1 MGLMDKTNPNA
12 TRRSV
17 LRESLISAI
26 TTPLVVF
33 VISKPAFRRHWRVT
47 LPITILIGAGI
58 GALWEWQVDDTWQP
72 PHQEEGQQEEA

>member
-1 MGLMDKTNPNA
+1 MGLLDKTNPNA

-17 LRESLISAI
+17 LRQSLISAI

-47 LPITILIGAGI
+47 VPIFTLMGAGI
-58 GALWEWQVDDTWQP
+58 GALVEWQVDDAWQP
-72 PHQEEGQQEEA
+72 PHQDEDQLEQA